1 MNVGDERV
9 RQAAERTE
17 ILRTPKRAL
26 STFGTTNVYYY
37 LLTEPAYSEI
47 VGYVPETVIREGRVI
62 AEKPKIVTPYYLSNV
77 EGFGEGAQKYLE
89 MLTRIYGPSAPGLL
103 YAYRNEHK
111 ELNIVSENLPD
122 IADKLNRQ
130 ADSKGDP
137 MVAII
142 RGTDELWDVSLMKF
156 IYELTRK
163 SAEVNSLQLG
173 SRGLFNMDAEGV
185 PAGARARI
193 EELFNRVA
201 SGAGDPSEL
210 KLELDRWGVFEQYE
224 DRFFRLFKK
233 K

>member
-1 MNVGDERV
+1 METGDERV
-9 RQAAERTE
+9 KYAAERTE
-17 ILRTPKRAL
+17 ILRPPKRAL
-26 STFGTTNVYYY
+26 ATFGTTNVYYY
-37 LLTEPAYSEI
+37 LLSEPAYSEI
-47 VGYVPETVIREGRVI
+47 VGYVSETVIREGRVI
-62 AEKPKIVTPYYLSNV
+62 AERPKIVTPYYLSNIQ
-77 EGFGEGAQKYLE
+77 GFGEGARKYLE
-89 MLTRIYGPSAPGLL
+89 MLIRAYGPSTPGLL

-130 ADSKGDP
+130 ADLKGDP

-142 RGTDELWDVSLMKF
+142 KAADELWDVSLMKF
-156 IYELTRK
+156 IYELTRN
-163 SAEVNSLQLG
+163 SAEVNALQLG
-173 SRGLFNMDAEGV
+173 SRGLFDVDSAGI

-193 EELFNRVA
+193 EELFDKIA

-210 KLELDRWGVFEQYE
+210 KTELDRWGVFPQYE